1 MSISNRA
8 SKLTKLHRILKK
20 HYQPV
25 VPVERPLLEHLLYA
39 CCLEV
44 AGHDAADQAFACLQE
59 AYFDWN
65 EVRVT
70 TVSELSEV
78 MRCLPHPSAAAA
90 RLKRTLQSVFE
101 TYYAFEIEALKKE
114 NIGQA
119 VKKLQQL
126 DGITPFAIA
135 YATQNGL
142 GGHAIAV
149 NSGALET
156 LYIVGAIS
164 DKEAEAR
171 RVPGLERAIPK
182 SKGID
187 FASLLHQIA
196 VDYSA
201 ARFSS
206 RVRAILLEVDPD
218 AKQRLP
224 KRPPRKKTT
233 RASKS
238 SNQSAAKESAKKTS
252 STSGNA
258 AKPAGDRVKKSKK
271 KVKPKTSRA
280 APGEA
285 ATGAAKKTSKKTRS
299 AKKSSSD
306 SAKKSPT
313 KRLSRKKP
321 R

>member
-20 HYQPV
+20 HYKPV
-25 VPVERPLLEHLLYA
+25 VPVERPLLEQLLYA

-78 MRCLPHPSAAAA
+78 MRCLPDPSAAAA

-156 LYIVGAIS
+156 LCIVGAIS

-182 SKGID
+182 NKGIE

-201 ARFSS
+201 SRFSP

-224 KRPPRKKTT
+224 KRPTRKKTA
-233 RASKS
+233 RAAKS
-238 SNQSAAKESAKKTS
+238 SNKSASTESAKKTS

-258 AKPAGDRVKKSKK
+258 AKPAGDSAKKSKK
-271 KVKPKTSRA
+271 TVKPKTSRA
-280 APGEA
+280 EPRKAATSKA
-285 ATGAAKKTSKKTRS
+285 ATGAAKKTSKKT
-299 AKKSSSD
+299 K